1 MFLFLVKSANLKNWL
16 ISRNNKDAGFDC
28 DKSPPHSWAAW
39 PHSVLAA
46 VQNVLSSGNDRRW
59 HAAYRFEGRKVRHF
73 LNNSSTLS
81 GSSWNTHGLWLLTG
95 QSQTKPWH
103 PLDIAL
109 QNGSADLEQRAVVLT
124 LMTSRHP
131 CSSASTVTM
140 SSMHPAHRESA
151 WFILSDWK
159 GDDFVLTNCFTL
171 VFWSSG

>member
-28 DKSPPHSWAAW
+28 GKSPSLHSWAAW
-39 PHSVLAA
+39 PHSVLAT
-46 VQNVLSSGNDRRW
+46 VQNDRRW

-73 LNNSSTLS
+73 LNNSNTLS

-95 QSQTKPWH
+95 QSQTKPRH
-103 PLDIAL
+103 PPDFAP
-109 QNGSADLEQRAVVLT
+109 QNGSADLEHLWSAVLT
-124 LMTSRHP
+124 LMASRHP

-151 WFILSDWK
+151 RFVLSDWK
-159 GDDFVLTNCFTL
+159 GEDFVLTNRFTL
-171 VFWSSG
+171 VFGSTG